1 MGLILFGDQIGDYEL
16 DTIYHDSSHRKD
28 LYQRSCECKKE
39 CAPLLQKRNVLL
51 VRAFLFLWDEKEL
64 IFKLNAVC
72 EVPPDDLPYP
82 LHWRQL

>member
-39 CAPLLQKRNVLL
+39 CAPLLQKRNVF
-51 VRAFLFLWDEKEL
+51 ACPG
-64 IFKLNAVC
+64 IFVFMGREGINF
-72 EVPPDDLPYP
+72 
-82 LHWRQL
+82 